1 MEHVFWNLTLLSR
14 IFHMNLDYGGLSK
27 LLLFRGEKQP
37 RDDFKI
43 LVDLKGT
50 KNNSGEWVVS
60 VFFKWIKI

>member
-1 MEHVFWNLTLLSR
+1 
-14 IFHMNLDYGGLSK
+14 MNLDYGHGGLSK

-50 KNNSGEWVVS
+50 KNNSGEWDVS
-60 VFFKWIKI
+60 VFFK

>member
-1 MEHVFWNLTLLSR
+1 MYGTCVLN
-14 IFHMNLDYGGLSK
+14 MNLDYGHGGLSK

-50 KNNSGEWVVS
+50 KKQFWGMGCQCIFQVN
-60 VFFKWIKI
+60 